1 MTKSCFIVSVFRESF
16 PWPPHISAAGPSPP
30 PRCQPPHN
38 ALGLL
43 FLVSGQPWADIEGG
57 VVGEWQK
64 LVATPHGRCV
74 WLLLLLLLLFLFF
87 YSAAHKVLK
96 SFILRLFCRTRAPL
110 SESER
115 RMPPSDQLTWPE
127 SHFPLSPPASKNPI
141 CQHFNNHCR
150 RALQK
155 LILWPST
162 FNCLPKQIIFE

>member
-1 MTKSCFIVSVFRESF
+1 MATTYLSCWPFSTSTMPAPSQR
-16 PWPPHISAAGPSPP
+16 PWPVVFSFRTAVGGYWG
-30 PRCQPPHN
+30 R
-38 ALGLL
+38 
-43 FLVSGQPWADIEGG
+43 SGGG
-57 VVGEWQK
+57 VAKVGSHATWQMC
-64 LVATPHGRCV
+64 LVATATAV
-74 WLLLLLLLLFLFF
+74 AVFIFF